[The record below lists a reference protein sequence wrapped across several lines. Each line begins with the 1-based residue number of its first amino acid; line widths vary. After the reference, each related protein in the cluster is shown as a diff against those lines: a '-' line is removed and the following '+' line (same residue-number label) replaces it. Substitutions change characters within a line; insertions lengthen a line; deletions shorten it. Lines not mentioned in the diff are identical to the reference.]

1 MRIADLLAPLGT
13 VLLVACFSVSDSTF
27 RRESL
32 PNGAILVSYGVLPD
46 VPSDTLTTD
55 LRIGKRE
62 GESWE
67 IFGSIPS
74 IQAAHDGTIYVLDS
88 QALEIRAFRPDG
100 SYLATLVRP
109 GQGPGEIRAAN
120 GMLLGPDGT
129 LWVQDHG
136 ARAIIGI
143 SPEGHEIIRHPM
155 LVPGYGFEWNAAI
168 DDAGTFRQA
177 WSHAEQEAVFPPE
190 FGLQE
195 ARLREYV
202 KSNRTSQK
210 PGLTTRSLWVR
221 ISIATSWSIRAA
233 AVT

>member
-1 MRIADLLAPLGT
+1 MKNADLIAPVAT
-13 VLLVACFSVSDSTF
+13 VLLVNCFGVSDSTI
-27 RRESL
+27 RREPL
-32 PNGAILVSYGVLPD
+32 PNGAILVSCSVLPD
-46 VPSDTLTTD
+46 VPSDTLTAD

-62 GESWE
+62 GEPWE

-74 IQAAHDGTIYVLDS
+74 IQAGHDGTIYVLDS
-88 QALEIRAFRPDG
+88 QALEVRAFRPDG

-143 SPEGHEIIRHPM
+143 SPEGREIIRHPM
-155 LVPGYGFEWNAAI
+155 LVPGYVFEWEAAI
-168 DDAGTFRQA
+168 DDAGTSAKHGVTPKRKRFFRRD
-177 WSHAEQEAVFPPE
+177 SDSK
-190 FGLQE
+190 
-195 ARLREYV
+195 RLGCESM
-202 KSNRTSQK
+202 SNRTNQS
-210 PGLTTRSLWVR
+210 PGRTTRSSWLW

-233 AVT
+233 ADT